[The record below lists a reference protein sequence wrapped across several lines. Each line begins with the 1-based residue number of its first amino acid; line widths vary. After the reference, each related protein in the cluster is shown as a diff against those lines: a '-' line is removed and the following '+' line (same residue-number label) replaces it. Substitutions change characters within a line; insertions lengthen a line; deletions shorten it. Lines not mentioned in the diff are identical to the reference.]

1 MQDTSRNDRSL
12 ELRFVRTASKISRWN
27 LNAFEGVLHL
37 HLYIVYLTRKKKL
50 SPLRVDATFN
60 LSRSLV

>member
-37 HLYIVYLTRKKKL
+37 HLYIVHLTRKKKL
-50 SPLRVDATFN
+50 SHYELTPPLICPG
-60 LSRSLV
+60 L